1 VSDLMPQMQRR
12 PRLKESAVQVVL
24 VAAGIAAI
32 VFITNGV
39 REEHDHHRGA
49 KTEAASR

>member
-1 VSDLMPQMQRR
+1 MPQMQRR

-39 REEHDHHRGA
+39 REEHDHHRGT
-49 KTEAASR
+49 KTEAASH